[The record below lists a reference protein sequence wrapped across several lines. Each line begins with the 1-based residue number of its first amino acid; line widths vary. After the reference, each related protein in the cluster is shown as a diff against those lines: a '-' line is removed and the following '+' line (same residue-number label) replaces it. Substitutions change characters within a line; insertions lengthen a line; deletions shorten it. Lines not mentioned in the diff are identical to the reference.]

1 MPVAVVLDFPGGT
14 LEQYDKVI
22 ELMGFT
28 PGGAGAP
35 GGLFHWVTA
44 TDDGIRV
51 TDVWESREQFE
62 KFAEE
67 EIGPRTQEAG
77 IPAPPQVSFHDVH
90 NHFNAG

>member
-1 MPVAVVLDFPGGT
+1 
-14 LEQYDKVI
+14 
-22 ELMGFT
+22 
-28 PGGAGAP
+28 
-35 GGLFHWVTA
+35 VTA

>member
-1 MPVAVVLDFPGGT
+1 MAVAVVLEFEGATPD
-14 LEQYDKVI
+14 QYDQVI
-22 ELMGFT
+22 ERMGFA

-35 GGLFHWVTA
+35 GSLFHWVTA

-67 EIGPRTQEAG
+67 QIGPHTAAVG
-77 IPAPPQVSFHDVH
+77 IPNPPQVTFHEVH
-90 NHFNAG
+90 NHLTSG